1 VRFNR
6 QITNQKAGQ
15 GALELLLITVEG
27 EPILERVLNADP
39 QAVLSA
45 QELLRRQLT
54 NPNLTNNTAY
64 LAPAQQLYGWIIAPI
79 REQLE
84 AAGVTNI
91 GFIMDAGLRTLPLAV
106 LHSGDRFLIEDYSV
120 GLIPSVGLIDPT
132 YVDLNRQSSSLL
144 VAGASQFINQPP
156 LLAARAEMEAIQSF
170 WSGDK
175 VSETNFTVRA
185 VQRARRQA
193 QIIHLATHAQ
203 FLRGTP
209 DQSYIQFFDSRLR
222 LNEVAELGWY
232 DPPVDLVTLSA
243 CQTAMGNLE
252 AELGFAGFALQA
264 GARSALASL
273 WRVNDEATAGLMTL
287 FYQQLDQQ
295 TTKAEA
301 LRQAQLALAQ
311 GNVYIENGVIHQ
323 RNGTPILTLPPE
335 LVVSGEQ
342 ELRHPFYWAA
352 FTMVGSPW

>member
-1 VRFNR
+1 MEVILEAGGNPDSDDQGTPVSLVSAGEFLQDEGLAQVEDTLTSEFNDHFGGFTKPARPVTLAQAKATLRTIQAQTGEVPAFLYVRFNR
-6 QITNQKAGQ
+6 QVTNQKASQ
-15 GALELLLITVEG
+15 GALELLLITAEG
-27 EPILERVLNADP
+27 EPILERVLSADP

-54 NPNLTNNTAY
+54 NPNLTNNTAH
-64 LAPAQQLYGWIIAPI
+64 LTPAQQLYGWIIAPI

-91 GFIMDAGLRTLPLAV
+91 GFIMDAGLRTLPLAA

-132 YVDLNRQSSSLL
+132 YVDLNRRNTRLL

-175 VSETNFTVRA
+175 VSETNFTIRA
-185 VQRARRQA
+185 VQRARGQA

-209 DQSYIQFFDSRLR
+209 DQSYIQFLIAPCVLTR
-222 LNEVAELGWY
+222 W
-232 DPPVDLVTLSA
+232 PTW
-243 CQTAMGNLE
+243 
-252 AELGFAGFALQA
+252 AG
-264 GARSALASL
+264 
-273 WRVNDEATAGLMTL
+273 
-287 FYQQLDQQ
+287 
-295 TTKAEA
+295 TT
-301 LRQAQLALAQ
+301 
-311 GNVYIENGVIHQ
+311 
-323 RNGTPILTLPPE
+323 
-335 LVVSGEQ
+335 
-342 ELRHPFYWAA
+342 HPWI
-352 FTMVGSPW
+352 